1 MTAAIMVHDY
11 ENENPE
17 QERHPRECGDL
28 TIISRSLKVG
38 YPVGAGYD
46 GSDYGFTIM
55 KMKTPNRNVI
65 LAKAGI
71 SWLWKHSL
79 IRGYTAGAG
88 YDDDRGAGI
97 S

>member
-11 ENENPE
+11 ENEN
-17 QERHPRECGDL
+17 
-28 TIISRSLKVG
+28 
-38 YPVGAGYD
+38 
-46 GSDYGFTIM
+46 
-55 KMKTPNRNVI
+55 PNRNVI

-79 IRGYTAGAG
+79 IKGYTAGAG